1 MQTVPR
7 GAGGA
12 IPRPLFRGRTST
24 SWLVAVAVASLVIW
38 VHPARAE
45 MVQQPVIGHASWYGE
60 EFARRPTASG
70 ERYDPFKLTGA
81 HRTLPLGSRVR
92 VTNLLNGRSVM
103 VTINDRG
110 PYIPRREIDLS
121 YGAARVLGMVRRGV
135 ARVRIE
141 LVESWVA
148 SNPRTEPS
156 GRGARREGDSS

>member
-12 IPRPLFRGRTST
+12 IPRPLFHARTST
-24 SWLVAVAVASLVIW
+24 SRLVAVAVVSLVIW
-38 VHPARAE
+38 VHPARPE
-45 MVQQPVIGHASWYGE
+45 MVQRPVIGHASWYGE

-70 ERYDPFKLTGA
+70 ERYDPSKLTGA

-121 YGAARVLGMVRRGV
+121 YGAARVLGIVRRGV

-141 LVESWVA
+141 LVES
-148 SNPRTEPS
+148 
-156 GRGARREGDSS
+156 

>member
-1 MQTVPR
+1 MQTVPH

-12 IPRPLFRGRTST
+12 IPQPLFHGRTST

-70 ERYDPFKLTGA
+70 ERYDPSKLTGA

-110 PYIPRREIDLS
+110 PYMPRREIDLS
-121 YGAARVLGMVRRGV
+121 YGAARVLGIVRRGV

-141 LVESWVA
+141 LVES
-148 SNPRTEPS
+148 
-156 GRGARREGDSS
+156 

>member
-24 SWLVAVAVASLVIW
+24 SWLVAVAVASLVYW
-38 VHPARAE
+38 LLPARWE

-70 ERYDPFKLTGA
+70 EPYDPSKLTGA

-121 YGAARVLGMVRRGV
+121 YGAARVLGIVRRGV

-141 LVESWVA
+141 LVES
-148 SNPRTEPS
+148 
-156 GRGARREGDSS
+156 

>member
-38 VHPARAE
+38 VHPARTE
-45 MVQQPVIGHASWYGE
+45 MIQRPVIGHASWYGE

-70 ERYDPFKLTGA
+70 ERYDPSKLTGA

-92 VTNLLNGRSVM
+92 VTNLLN
-103 VTINDRG
+103 DRG
-110 PYIPRREIDLS
+110 PYMPRREIDLS
-121 YGAARVLGMVRRGV
+121 YGAARVLGIVRRGV

-141 LVESWVA
+141 LVES
-148 SNPRTEPS
+148 
-156 GRGARREGDSS
+156 